1 MLTSQD
7 KQEPEIDLDA
17 LARKYAE
24 EREKRLRSDA
34 VGQYQSLTG
43 RFASFDADPNAAP
56 DFDRAPVVRTTD
68 VLIIGGGYG
77 GLLSAVQL
85 RKRGVQDMLIV
96 EKGMDFGGTWDRSAE
111 RRLGKGCVRTGRSWW
126 APDT

>member
-24 EREKRLRSDA
+24 EREKRLSSDA

-68 VLIIGGGYG
+68 VLIIGRGYG
-77 GLLSAVQL
+77 GLISAVQL
-85 RKRGVQDMLIV
+85 RQRGVPDMMIG
-96 EKGMDFGGTWDRSAE
+96 EKGKDCVGTRQTERTSGRDRVCRDGE
-111 RRLGKGCVRTGRSWW
+111 
-126 APDT
+126 

>member
-24 EREKRLRSDA
+24 EREKRLRSDE

-56 DFDRAPVVRTTD
+56 DFDRAPVVRQTD
-68 VLIIGGGYG
+68 VLIIGGGDG
-77 GLLSAVQL
+77 GLLTWVPR
-85 RKRGVQDMLIV
+85 RKRGVQDLT
-96 EKGMDFGGTWDRSAE
+96 FR
-111 RRLGKGCVRTGRSWW
+111 GKGLALGWH
-126 APDT
+126 